1 MKFYLKISPII
12 LMACCLTAS
21 SCTQETAVAPAIKT
35 MEDAV
40 FASGH
45 LEQENLYTVSAIVD
59 GLILSLPVEE
69 GDEVSRHQ
77 LIALVD
83 NDVQNN
89 QLADALVVYNDAK
102 DRAAPGSP
110 ELESL
115 SMQIEQARNQLTFDE
130 ENYLRYQSLYEKQSV
145 SRMDFEQAELKYQ
158 TAQTNLSSL
167 EENYA
172 ELLNSL
178 HLNVERSLV
187 QVNTQQS
194 LLADYQ
200 LTTEEAGLVIDLFKS
215 QGELVRKGE
224 AVARIA
230 SGDYLI
236 KLLVA
241 EEDITKVELGQQVKV
256 FLNTY
261 PDRSF
266 QAQVTKVYP
275 SFDESEQSYLVEAKF
290 NELPDRLFSGTQL
303 QANIEIGLQREGL
316 VVPSSY
322 VGRNN
327 TVVLASGEER
337 EIEVGSTSNEW
348 TEVLSGLSIHDQIVQ
363 P

>member
-1 MKFYLKISPII
+1 
-12 LMACCLTAS
+12 
-21 SCTQETAVAPAIKT
+21 
-35 MEDAV
+35 
-40 FASGH
+40 
-45 LEQENLYTVSAIVD
+45 
-59 GLILSLPVEE
+59 LSLPVEE

>member
-1 MKFYLKISPII
+1 
-12 LMACCLTAS
+12 
-21 SCTQETAVAPAIKT
+21 

>member
-1 MKFYLKISPII
+1 
-12 LMACCLTAS
+12 
-21 SCTQETAVAPAIKT
+21 
-35 MEDAV
+35 

-59 GLILSLPVEE
+59 GIILSLPVEE